1 MLWLRFAV
9 NRASVGDDYAL
20 RDYAFYVSAYHLV
33 VVTCSGFDVK
43 GQTPRKGN
51 WVSGLRP
58 GDWSPGVAEL
68 GLPSITTGEARR
80 CHVEPPNIQ

>member
-1 MLWLRFAV
+1 MVVRLAV
-9 NRASVGDDYAL
+9 L
-20 RDYAFYVSAYHLV
+20 HLV
-33 VVTCSGFDVK
+33 LSHSTCSGFDVK